1 VVPMLSYPEF
11 PETPHPSKK
20 TQKRTSG
27 DMTIVIP
34 SSPNN
39 QPAKR
44 GNGKTLKEMRE
55 REERKL
61 AKIRFDQQATEA
73 VSAAEEISKITEIR
87 ARQKDRVFEV
97 YDKQEAKRAPQFQ
110 IDQAFTLWLLIGL
123 AAVMFIATA
132 VLTADGTIG
141 AATSARYFTPA
152 LGYVLFGSIEVAVL
166 VFMLLYYVR
175 GSRVDYDG
183 KRVSSWQWFAA
194 MVAASV
200 AAAGLSIYHVMDLY
214 GFDLS
219 SGEMWV
225 GVGIRTITSV
235 FFVLVSKGLAS
246 VIFAK
251 AVQF

>member
-1 VVPMLSYPEF
+1 
-11 PETPHPSKK
+11 
-20 TQKRTSG
+20 
-27 DMTIVIP
+27 MTIVIP
-34 SSPNN
+34 QPPER

-61 AKIRFDQQATEA
+61 AKIEFDKNATEA
-73 VSAAEEISKITEIR
+73 VSAAEEIARITQIR
-87 ARQKDRVFEV
+87 ARQKERVFEV

-123 AAVMFIATA
+123 ATVMFIATA

-141 AATSARYFTPA
+141 AATTAEYFSPV

-200 AAAGLSIYHVMDLY
+200 AAASLSIYHVLDLY
-214 GFDLS
+214 SFDGS
-219 SGEMWV
+219 RDMWV